1 MLVFLFLLLAIS
13 TFAQSDQVKDDFK
26 KLVFDMKNEMKD
38 DQTDFNA
45 IVHKLQT
52 ALDSKTLETEQ
63 AAESELADLKADVQA
78 KEEEAEVS
86 LAGWKNWTPPEKE
99 SVAAEA
105 AEAVV
110 VDKKSAEAQKES
122 LIFTDASSLADVA
135 PESRGWFSS
144 LFMFAIVFAGIG
156 AGLKYFMRKN
166 YTPVKHKRGEFTY
179 SKIDETR
186 NLIQRGSYQSGS
198 YYQNNDFT
206 AA

>member
-13 TFAQSDQVKDDFK
+13 IFAQSDQVKDDFK

-45 IVHKLQT
+45 LVQKLQT
-52 ALDSKTLETEQ
+52 ALDSKTLQAEQ

-122 LIFTDASSLADVA
+122 LISTSLADAA

-166 YTPVKHKRGEFTY
+166 YTPVKHKRGDFTY